1 MRPEEALGAMLSEPD
16 PTDSK
21 HNRPEDEHQGPRRH
35 DLKTSAR
42 IGSPMSRMAAN
53 NRSIPVPGGVS

>member
-1 MRPEEALGAMLSEPD
+1 MLSEPD